1 MEKDYIIFG
10 LLIAV
15 LFFGYFWL
23 ENKDFSKE
31 KFMEMSN
38 SFHELNRSYTKLQ
51 KEYNSLNTDYQ
62 QLYTEHDILKKDYDA
77 LQIQTYEYLQENFM
91 KDILADVLGLA
102 KYKKIC
108 AGAKLYFWDTHPL
121 VRTLPC

>member
-1 MEKDYIIFG
+1 MNKDLVIIG

-15 LFFGYFWL
+15 LFFGSFWY

-31 KFMEMSN
+31 KYMELS
-38 SFHELNRSYTKLQ
+38 SRFDELSQSYTNLQ
-51 KEYNSLNTDYQ
+51 NEYDNLNKVYQ
-62 QLYTEHDILKKDYDA
+62 QLYTEHNILKKDYDA

-91 KDILADVLGLA
+91 KDILADMLGLA

-108 AGAKLYFWDTHPL
+108 AGAKLYFWDAYPI